1 MKDALGWFMMTKTQL
16 LISYLTKMALSVAQ
30 KKLQKLVVEMLKVSR
45 GLSPEVISEI
55 YQFREEIAYEIRQR
69 SQFHICFVHSVFSGT
84 ETFKLVGPRRY
95 GH

>member
-30 KKLQKLVVEMLKVSR
+30 KKLQKLAVEM
-45 GLSPEVISEI
+45 LSPEVISEI